1 MNTPIT
7 PPRTPPPRV
16 SLTML
21 DDTFKLSQFEMLRVE
36 TDTDEATTDTD
47 SMTFSSNTPGTTQ
60 TIKPRDMKPIPQQP
74 VSLLD
79 LLGDIGDITTPPL
92 ATTNDFDVAPL
103 KPTVLPVEQV
113 RVTSPITF
121 DPNEILEKSTRDRAL
136 VIPLKVLEIDNTNQ
150 IGCCIRKS
158 RYIVQG
164 YSTRTI
170 CTSRGNTS
178 ENI

>member
-47 SMTFSSNTPGTTQ
+47 SMTFSSNTP
-60 TIKPRDMKPIPQQP
+60 KPRDIKPIPQQP

-92 ATTNDFDVAPL
+92 ATTNDLIL
-103 KPTVLPVEQV
+103 KPTILPLEPL
-113 RVTSPITF
+113 RVSSPIMF
-121 DPNEILEKSTRDRAL
+121 DPNEILEKSTRL
-136 VIPLKVLEIDNTNQ
+136 VIPLKVIKFEI
-150 IGCCIRKS
+150 
-158 RYIVQG
+158 Y
-164 YSTRTI
+164 
-170 CTSRGNTS
+170 
-178 ENI
+178 